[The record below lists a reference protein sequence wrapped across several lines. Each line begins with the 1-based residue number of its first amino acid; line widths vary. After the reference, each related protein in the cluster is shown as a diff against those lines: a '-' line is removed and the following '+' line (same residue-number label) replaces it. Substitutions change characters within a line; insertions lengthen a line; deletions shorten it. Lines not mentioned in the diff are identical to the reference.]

1 MSGSEPFPGAELPPI
16 FVTELLGIETDEQ
29 VKFTAQAMK
38 ALSKIGDEL
47 VPRLNGHP
55 LRDYIVRGLPALD
68 ELLDQFDTAQ
78 SDQARAL
85 ALDAVAE
92 IIQREH
98 VTGPVLKRLEDILSS
113 SKSEV
118 IVSMAAKA
126 IAVTGDD
133 AFMEMQRE
141 ALKSKSPS
149 AIRAAAK
156 LLGFGR
162 YKPAARDLLD
172 LLGGENLVLAD
183 ALIWALGEMQCQEA
197 LPTLH
202 QMLES
207 GLRSLNILEAL
218 GKIAGKTSV
227 MRIVP
232 LLSGGNRVQ
241 REKAAQAL
249 SLIVRKNNG
258 LVSDPALAQSTMAV
272 LEKVIDHDDN
282 PVSGFFAIVTY
293 SLLGGQLSS
302 QRMLRALGGKVSEED
317 MGAMA
322 AFFVGRPG
330 KK

>member
-232 LLSGGNRVQ
+232 LLSQGNRVQ

-258 LVSDPALAQSTMAV
+258 LV
-272 LEKVIDHDDN
+272 
-282 PVSGFFAIVTY
+282 
-293 SLLGGQLSS
+293 
-302 QRMLRALGGKVSEED
+302 
-317 MGAMA
+317 
-322 AFFVGRPG
+322 
-330 KK
+330 